1 MIVFVF
7 GNSDL
12 AADSLPL
19 RILPRLQA
27 LRPSVDFRVADP
39 NEEWDIPCQLVV
51 VDTVVGISQVTV
63 FEGLEKFSAAP
74 RMTMH
79 DFDALSNLRLLQK
92 LDKLDQVTVIGIPPA
107 MDETKAAAEVAAALQ
122 RLPTAG

>member
-27 LRPSVDFRVADP
+27 LLPSVDFRVADP
-39 NEEWDIPCQLVV
+39 NEEWDIPRQLVV

-63 FEGLEKFSAAP
+63 FEGLKKFSAAP

-92 LDKLDQVTVIGIPPA
+92 LNKLDDVTVVGVPPE
-107 MDETKAAAEVAAALQ
+107 MEETKTAAEVAAALEKISN
-122 RLPTAG
+122 R

>member
-1 MIVFVF
+1 MTVFVF

-27 LRPSVDFRVADP
+27 LLPSVDFRVANP
-39 NEEWDIPCQLVV
+39 NEEWDIPRQVVV
-51 VDTVVGISQVTV
+51 VDTVVGISQVSV

-74 RMTMH
+74 RVTMH

-92 LDKLDQVTVIGIPPA
+92 LGKLDKVTVIGVPPA
-107 MDETKAAAEVAAALQ
+107 MDEAKAAAEVVAALEKISN
-122 RLPTAG
+122 R